1 MNPVPFSGAA
11 VKITKID
18 SWLVNILQ
26 KPPIAP
32 YQNRYK
38 AGTSKEALIL
48 RIETD
53 DGTFGWGESPQ
64 RWIEGKP
71 FDGTEGR
78 QVLDRLAGWDPFD
91 VERLYL
97 EGGIDDVFLQSG
109 VEMAF
114 WDLMGKAT
122 GRPLYQLLGGAV
134 RSKDIELAACMGIQ
148 PYDKAGEIARLYV
161 EMGFSTLKTKAGRD
175 AQEDLEM
182 ARGIRDAVGDK
193 LKLRIDANMGYQP
206 QQAFELAKDLE
217 QYALEYF
224 EQPVPMFEI
233 SAAAEIRTRTTTP
246 VGLNESVTTLEMV
259 LEIIGQGAADV
270 LLPDTYQCG
279 GILAV
284 KKVAALAE
292 AAGIPCVMHCAHDL
306 GPKTAA
312 MLHIVVSSPVFD
324 RANDCTYYGLVDDI
338 ITTPFQIE
346 RGRMRVPEAPGLG
359 IEVSTKK
366 LEQYRMG

>member
-1 MNPVPFSGAA
+1 
-11 VKITKID
+11 VKITNVQ
-18 SWLVNILQ
+18 SWLVDIPQ

-38 AGTSKEALIL
+38 AGTSKAGLIL

-53 DGTFGWGESPQ
+53 DGLVGWGEAPQ

-71 FDGTEGR
+71 FDGSEG
-78 QVLDRLAGWDPFD
+78 QFVLERLRGWDPFD

-97 EGGIDDVFLQSG
+97 EGGIDDVFLLSG

-122 GRPLYQLLGGAV
+122 RRPLYQLLGGAV

-148 PYDKAGEIARLYV
+148 PYDRAGEIARLYV

-175 AQEDLEM
+175 AKEDLEM
-182 ARGIRDAVGDK
+182 VRGVRDAVGDK
-193 LKLRIDANMGYQP
+193 LKLRIDANMGYAP
-206 QQAFELAKDLE
+206 QEAFNLAKDLE
-217 QYALEYF
+217 PYALEYF
-224 EQPVPMFEI
+224 EQPVPMYEI
-233 SAAAEIRTRTTTP
+233 AAAAEIRSRTSTP
-246 VGLNESVTTLEMV
+246 VGLNESVTTLDMV
-259 LEIIGQGAADV
+259 MEIIGHGAADV

-284 KKVAALAE
+284 KKVAALAQ

-312 MLHIVVSSPVFD
+312 MLHIVVSSPIFTL
-324 RANDCTYYGLVDDI
+324 ANDCTYYGLVDDI
-338 ITTPFQIE
+338 ITSPFPIE
-346 RGRMRVPEAPGLG
+346 RGHMRVPEGPGLG
-359 IEVSTKK
+359 IEIDPAK
-366 LEQYRMG
+366 LERYRK